1 MSTITILFIS
11 LLILMAAYPLR
22 NWLEIRMIKKQDLK
36 WSNWLSEKPS
46 RDEFAMLTNQNNDV
60 IKCNFCGSHRHLP
73 RLEKQIAYKPKFGFI
88 NNKIDMYSY
97 FTTIICTGCGSQIY
111 RERYEK

>member
-1 MSTITILFIS
+1 MSSITTLFIP
-11 LLILMAAYPLR
+11 LLILLAAFPLR
-22 NWLEIRMIKKQDLK
+22 NWLEIRMIKKQDAK

-46 RDEFAMLTNQNNDV
+46 RDKFATLTNQNNGV
-60 IKCNFCGSHRHLP
+60 VKCNFCGSHRHLP

-88 NNKIDMYSY
+88 NNKFEKNSY
-97 FTTIICTGCGSQIY
+97 FRTIICSGCGSQIY